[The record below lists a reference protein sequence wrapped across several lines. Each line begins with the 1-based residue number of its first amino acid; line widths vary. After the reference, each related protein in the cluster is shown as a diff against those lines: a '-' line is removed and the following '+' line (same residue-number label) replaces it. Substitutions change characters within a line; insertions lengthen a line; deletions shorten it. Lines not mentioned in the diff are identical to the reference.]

1 MLVVSIILEALVA
14 IIAILAARK
23 GKPYIYG
30 LAFTF
35 GAYVL
40 YDLARLLQWDVQGGV
55 LSGLF
60 LLATITA
67 LIAVWG
73 LYREERSDSRLE
85 EFNHVETCLDRR
97 ARNADSRTRGGAT
110 GRDPGPSRHLER
122 RERVDHPRDGQ
133 PASCRAR
140 PSRGSTASRSPR
152 PSTSRT
158 VAGSPAR
165 FPRRAATKSSSP
177 RSRATTRFW
186 WSTTM
191 AIRSARSWRQTAWSG
206 ATCTGRKPRKWYP
219 ARS

>member
-1 MLVVSIILEALVA
+1 MCQRHPLASHLNARHLDNSRTLVA

-73 LYREERSDSRLE
+73 LYREERSD
-85 EFNHVETCLDRR
+85 
-97 ARNADSRTRGGAT
+97 
-110 GRDPGPSRHLER
+110 
-122 RERVDHPRDGQ
+122 
-133 PASCRAR
+133 
-140 PSRGSTASRSPR
+140 
-152 PSTSRT
+152 
-158 VAGSPAR
+158 
-165 FPRRAATKSSSP
+165 
-177 RSRATTRFW
+177 
-186 WSTTM
+186 
-191 AIRSARSWRQTAWSG
+191 
-206 ATCTGRKPRKWYP
+206 
-219 ARS
+219 